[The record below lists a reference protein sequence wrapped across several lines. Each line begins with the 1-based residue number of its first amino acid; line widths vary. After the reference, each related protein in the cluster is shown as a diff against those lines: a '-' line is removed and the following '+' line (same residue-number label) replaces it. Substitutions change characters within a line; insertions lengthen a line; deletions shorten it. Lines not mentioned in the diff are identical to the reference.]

1 MPLSSLPVD
10 ILMNDIR
17 NANDDARVAWERGSG
32 RCWHCERLLRRD
44 LYQSARPAGWV
55 VEPYVNGCLG
65 LRLVCW
71 GCNELKGSASDESWQ
86 AILFEHYPGGSP
98 SWRNRRLVRRH

>member
-1 MPLSSLPVD
+1 M
-10 ILMNDIR
+10 IR
-17 NANDDARVAWERGSG
+17 IPTPNDDASLAWERGSG

-44 LYQSARPAGWV
+44 QYNLSRPAGWV
-55 VEPYVNGCLG
+55 VESYVNGSHG

-71 GCNELKGSASDESWQ
+71 GCHELKGTMTDEAWKR
-86 AILFEHYPGGSP
+86 ILQQHYPGRGP